1 MRAHASA
8 RHLAYWLC
16 QTGGWGILSLLK
28 IWTAADW
35 QHLPAVSAAVA
46 IVLLNAAGLVF
57 THVLRSFI
65 HRHDWQRLSIPHLA
79 LRIVAASLV
88 LALPLAQ
95 AMAFTPVATM
105 QLPDSWLHGVPS
117 RWNIDLLP
125 VLTLTVNV
133 CNWTLIFA
141 TWLIIYFAVVRVRER
156 RVTELRQS
164 ELTRALQHAE
174 LQLLKSQ
181 LNPHFLFNAL
191 NTVRFL
197 ITDDP
202 QKAQI
207 AITRLAS
214 TLRYTLQANL
224 QELVTL
230 AHEMEIV
237 VNYLELEQMRFEE
250 RLSVRIDVTSEA
262 SQAHI
267 PVMLLQ
273 TVVENSMKHGIAHLP
288 AGGEI
293 LIEAHLEDSM
303 LHLNVQNAR
312 PNESPSSRGRG
323 TGLRNSEE
331 RLRLMYQS
339 RASLELDLSKQ
350 NLAVTRIRVPQ
361 SR

>member
-1 MRAHASA
+1 
-8 RHLAYWLC
+8 
-16 QTGGWGILSLLK
+16 LLR
-28 IWTAADW
+28 IWTATDW
-35 QHLPAVSAAVA
+35 QQLPAVPAAVA

-57 THVLRSFI
+57 THVLRRFM
-65 HRHDWQRLSIPHLA
+65 HQHGWQLLSIPHLA

-95 AMAFTPVATM
+95 AMAFTPVSAM
-105 QLPDSWLHGVPS
+105 QLPDSWLQGVPS

-125 VLTLTVNV
+125 ALTLTVNV
-133 CNWTLIFA
+133 CNWGLIFA
-141 TWLIIYFAVVRVRER
+141 TWLIIYFTAVRVRER
-156 RVTELRQS
+156 RVAELRQS
-164 ELTRALQHAE
+164 EVTRALQHAE

-207 AITRLAS
+207 AVTRLAS
-214 TLRYTLQANL
+214 ILRYSLQANL

-230 AHEMEIV
+230 AREMEIV
-237 VNYLELEQMRFEE
+237 VNYLELEKMRFEE
-250 RLSVRIDVTSEA
+250 RLTVTIDVTPEA
-262 SQAHI
+262 SRAQI

-293 LIEAHLEDSM
+293 LIAAHLEDSM
-303 LHLNVQNAR
+303 LHLDVRNGR
-312 PNESPSSRGRG
+312 PNESPSRRGPG

-331 RLRLMYQS
+331 RLRLMYRS
-339 RASLELDLSKQ
+339 HASLELDLAKQ
-350 NLAVTRIRVPQ
+350 NLAVTRIRIPQ
-361 SR
+361 TG